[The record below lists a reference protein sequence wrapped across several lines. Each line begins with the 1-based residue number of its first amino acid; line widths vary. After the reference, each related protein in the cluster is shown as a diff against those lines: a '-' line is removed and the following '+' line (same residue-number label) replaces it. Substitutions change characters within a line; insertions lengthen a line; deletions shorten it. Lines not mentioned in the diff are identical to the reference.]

1 MTTSPGITKRL
12 IHNIPYAATILLG
25 AVVIYF
31 SIEDSFLKLLLS
43 GAFILYGILSTL
55 WFMMFLCVHC
65 QSYGSQKCR
74 SGFGLLASKLR
85 ARGDPTLFRKKFK
98 IHIAVVVPSW
108 FVPLIIGLIS
118 LYDEFTFTK
127 MFLLSL
133 FMINSFVI
141 LPLASRNKG
150 CSDCPQRSD
159 CPWMKDKEHT

>member
-1 MTTSPGITKRL
+1 MKSLHFTVQKPEKDDKYMTTSPGITKRL

-98 IHIAVVVPSW
+98 GA
-108 FVPLIIGLIS
+108 
-118 LYDEFTFTK
+118 
-127 MFLLSL
+127 
-133 FMINSFVI
+133 
-141 LPLASRNKG
+141 ASRWIFNWISG
-150 CSDCPQRSD
+150 QARNDRSVEQ
-159 CPWMKDKEHT
+159 KLGVE